1 MVISIKKNT
10 KIYEIPDNIVSM
22 VMTQTNYSEEEA
34 TKKLEEFYYD
44 HIKVIRDFMGLN
56 NDTESTKTTSSTS
69 KTKSQERYRV
79 IREEIYKDNYKKQ
92 LQNKN

>member
-1 MVISIKKNT
+1 MSMNENA

-34 TKKLEEFYYD
+34 TKKLEEFHYD